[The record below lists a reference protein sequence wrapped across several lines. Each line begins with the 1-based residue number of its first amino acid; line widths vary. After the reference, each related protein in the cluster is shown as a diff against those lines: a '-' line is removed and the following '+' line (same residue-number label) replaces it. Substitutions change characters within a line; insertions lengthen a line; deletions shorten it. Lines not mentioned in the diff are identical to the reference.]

1 METEYNCTTA
11 TGQANDTASDAT
23 GAQTPNGPP
32 VVLMLTNGDS
42 SDEPAP
48 VTIEAVSPAEAE
60 AHHESTPARAT
71 PSEPHALNAVLVD
84 TASTVTSPELPAPK
98 RRKRGADTKRDDIWT
113 RHHTVSMFGLGCDLM
128 LGGYESARTRE
139 NPLKDVPMLK
149 EVPGLLLDLCPWMFN
164 AAYLNFDGSVSLEE
178 SGLKKFYAQWASNRI
193 YYFFRAGSKEHP
205 ANRVRANIGTVY
217 REFYDIFSGD
227 VAARTPIS
235 EERAKAFWLSVSDRV
250 PFQAPVPERRD
261 ADVQAEVATDLVL
274 LPQPSETAAE
284 APSIPAH

>member
-1 METEYNCTTA
+1 MKTEYNCTTA

-32 VVLMLTNGDS
+32 IVLMLTNGDS
-42 SDEPAP
+42 SDEPAT
-48 VTIEAVSPAEAE
+48 VTSEATTPAETE
-60 AHHESTPARAT
+60 AHHESTPIIAT
-71 PSEPHALNAVLVD
+71 PSEPHALDAVLPD
-84 TASTVTSPELPAPK
+84 TASTVTPPEPTAPK

-113 RHHTVSMFGLGCDLM
+113 RHHALCLLALICDWIM
-128 LGGYESARTRE
+128 RGHDPAAKG
-139 NPLKDVPMLK
+139 NPLKGA
-149 EVPGLLLDLCPWMFN
+149 PGILLDLCRWILN
-164 AAYLNFDGSVSLEE
+164 AADYLNCAGSMGLEE
-178 SGLKKFYAQWASNRI
+178 QGLKKCYGHWASNRI

-217 REFYDIFSGD
+217 REFYDTFSGD

-261 ADVQAEVATDLVL
+261 SDVQAEVATDLVL